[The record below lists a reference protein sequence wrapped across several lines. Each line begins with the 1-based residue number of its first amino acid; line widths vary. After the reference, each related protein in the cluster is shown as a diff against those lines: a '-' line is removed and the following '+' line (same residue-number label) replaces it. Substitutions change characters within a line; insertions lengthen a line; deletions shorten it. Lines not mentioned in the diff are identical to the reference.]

1 MLSSN
6 GQEDSFSR
14 PGTPAYK
21 SNVESCAYWSKAFRI
36 ISCIWQDESPQ
47 NYVIN
52 TLVFHWSIQSNVIMS
67 RGFCTLWCVC
77 LQARDLTELPFF
89 SFFLFW
95 SSECNDGVL
104 EGRAFLSP
112 PACDIYACSSFS
124 RVLGG
129 SHCCLLGCRGW
140 LCRLQSM
147 SSYEHIKLGRLHLLK
162 EISSFIRIG
171 GSVGLQSAQLAV
183 EALYG
188 HFLPGFLYL
197 LVRTDGV

>member
-1 MLSSN
+1 M
-6 GQEDSFSR
+6 
-14 PGTPAYK
+14 
-21 SNVESCAYWSKAFRI
+21 
-36 ISCIWQDESPQ
+36 
-47 NYVIN
+47 
-52 TLVFHWSIQSNVIMS
+52 
-67 RGFCTLWCVC
+67 C
-77 LQARDLTELPFF
+77 LQARDPTELPFF

-104 EGRAFLSP
+104 EGCAFLSP

-124 RVLGG
+124 SVLGG

-171 GSVGLQSAQLAV
+171 GSVGLQSARLAV

-188 HFLPGFLYL
+188 HFLPEFLYL
-197 LVRTDGV
+197 LVRTDGDKFSRERKCFRQLKGIFSGQNSPSLSARSESHLLRFSFLICTVVWLILLLALLLLLFLSLFFMSFLKKK